1 MALALEHLHMCG
13 IVYRCTLP
21 ETLLLDEDGRLQL
34 TDFRFSK
41 VLDGR
46 TYTLCGAPEYLV
58 GPHTLQFSRV
68 PHLKW
73 RSTRLEFE
81 ALSK

>member
-58 GPHTLQFSRV
+58 GPHRYCSQR
-68 PHLKW
+68 H
-73 RSTRLEFE
+73 RM
-81 ALSK
+81 ALNSKIESSNVCR